1 MGLSKVLHDLKL
13 RKSKKGQ
20 IKMEEAKTSAGEKFS
35 KKTVIDCCLNRKP
48 CLKAKQYLKNFC
60 FTINVSIRN
69 RSLKTSQIKR
79 SGAGW
84 SNVFL
89 FNQNYATQMVKQI
102 FFKSLGEPRQVSNV
116 LRFVMVPLITQERCV
131 KPISIFPPEDITANM
146 VCAANEN
153 GGRGTCVYDEGGPL
167 IIPR

>member
-1 MGLSKVLHDLKL
+1 MHDLKL

-20 IKMEEAKTSAGEKFS
+20 TKMEEAKT
-35 KKTVIDCCLNRKP
+35 
-48 CLKAKQYLKNFC
+48 
-60 FTINVSIRN
+60 
-69 RSLKTSQIKR
+69 
-79 SGAGW
+79 
-84 SNVFL
+84 
-89 FNQNYATQMVKQI
+89 
-102 FFKSLGEPRQVSNV
+102 LGEPRQVSNV

>member
-1 MGLSKVLHDLKL
+1 MFALSDTLLKSKNYCNTDLGLSKFLHDLEL
-13 RKSKKGQ
+13 RKSKKGK
-20 IKMEEAKTSAGEKFS
+20 IKMEEART
-35 KKTVIDCCLNRKP
+35 
-48 CLKAKQYLKNFC
+48 
-60 FTINVSIRN
+60 
-69 RSLKTSQIKR
+69 
-79 SGAGW
+79 
-84 SNVFL
+84 
-89 FNQNYATQMVKQI
+89 
-102 FFKSLGEPRQVSNV
+102 SNV

>member
-1 MGLSKVLHDLKL
+1 
-13 RKSKKGQ
+13 
-20 IKMEEAKTSAGEKFS
+20 
-35 KKTVIDCCLNRKP
+35 
-48 CLKAKQYLKNFC
+48 
-60 FTINVSIRN
+60 
-69 RSLKTSQIKR
+69 
-79 SGAGW
+79 
-84 SNVFL
+84 
-89 FNQNYATQMVKQI
+89 MVKQIFFSYLYI

-153 GGRGTCVYDEGGPL
+153 GGRGSCVYDEGGPL